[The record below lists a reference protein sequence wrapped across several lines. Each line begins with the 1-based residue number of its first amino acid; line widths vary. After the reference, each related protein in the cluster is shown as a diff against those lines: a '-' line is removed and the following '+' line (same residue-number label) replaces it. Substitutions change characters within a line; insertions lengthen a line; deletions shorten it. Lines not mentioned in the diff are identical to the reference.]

1 MNGCLKP
8 LEILQVHFL
17 AVEKQNKKR
26 IERKDQKL
34 SIAHP
39 ILHQT

>member
-1 MNGCLKP
+1 MNSCLEPIK
-8 LEILQVHFL
+8 ILQVHFV

-39 ILHQT
+39 ILYQT